1 MGTPAAQ
8 LPAEGS
14 KRCIRMTE
22 SQNPAATQSTR
33 ELLILT
39 AERLFAEH
47 GIDAVSLR
55 QINTEAGQR
64 NLSATH
70 YHFGSKEALI
80 GIIYDFRMARVNR
93 RRTELLARIETE
105 DRQGDV
111 HALVECVV
119 APIVEEVTSDA
130 SGAHYIRFLAQVI
143 GHPQLRLD
151 KLWTSQHAGGL
162 ARIVGHLRSALPR
175 LPAEISSLRIGLMW
189 EQIIHALADQ
199 DLLRENAG
207 QASQAL
213 FVSNLIDVVASG
225 LLAPV
230 GMATATELKR
240 VRKFSGKNAI
250 TAARRKRLRLTPN
263 TRRR

>member
-1 MGTPAAQ
+1 MTVAPKAAAAQ
-8 LPAEGS
+8 
-14 KRCIRMTE
+14 
-22 SQNPAATQSTR
+22 NTR

-64 NLSATH
+64 NLSATL

-80 GIIYDFRMARVNR
+80 DIIYDFRMERVNR
-93 RRTELLARIETE
+93 RRLEILARIEAE
-105 DRQGDV
+105 NRQGDV
-111 HALVECVV
+111 HALVEGVV
-119 APIVEEVTSDA
+119 MPIVEEVTGSEG
-130 SGAHYIRFLAQVI
+130 GAHYIRCLAQVI

-151 KLWTSQHAGGL
+151 KLWTSRHADGL
-162 ARIVGHLRSALPR
+162 SRIVAHLRRSLPE
-175 LPAEISSLRIGLMW
+175 LPAPLGSLRIGLMW

-207 QASQAL
+207 PSGQTL
-213 FVSNLIDVVASG
+213 FVSNLIDVVAGG

-230 GMATATELKR
+230 GTATRRELKTTTR
-240 VRKFSGKNAI
+240 TTGTRKAPSLK
-250 TAARRKRLRLTPN
+250 RKSPRLTPN

>member
-1 MGTPAAQ
+1 MTATANTAA
-8 LPAEGS
+8 
-14 KRCIRMTE
+14 
-22 SQNPAATQSTR
+22 QSTR

-64 NLSATH
+64 NLSATL

-80 GIIYDFRMARVNR
+80 GTIYDFRMERVNR
-93 RRTELLARIETE
+93 RRMDMLAHIEAE
-105 DRQGDV
+105 NRQGDI
-111 HALVECVV
+111 HDLVGAVV
-119 APIVEEVTSDA
+119 MPIVEEISGSDG
-130 SGAHYIRFLAQVI
+130 GAHYIRFLAQVI

-151 KLWTSQHAGGL
+151 SLWTSRHADGL
-162 ARIVGHLRSALPR
+162 TRIVAHMRSAMPQ
-175 LPAEISSLRIGLMW
+175 LPAPVSSLRIGLMW

-199 DLLRENAG
+199 DLLRESAAG
-207 QASQAL
+207 APMGL

-225 LLAPV
+225 LMAAVGTRTRQALQTSAKTTGKRKLPAPQ
-230 GMATATELKR
+230 
-240 VRKFSGKNAI
+240 
-250 TAARRKRLRLTPN
+250 RKRPRLIPN

>member
-1 MGTPAAQ
+1 
-8 LPAEGS
+8 
-14 KRCIRMTE
+14 MTE
-22 SQNPAATQSTR
+22 SQNHVAAQSTR

-80 GIIYDFRMARVNR
+80 GIIYDFRMERVNLR
-93 RRTELLARIETE
+93 RLEMLAHIEAE
-105 DRQGDV
+105 DRQGDI

-119 APIVEEVTSDA
+119 APIVQEVTSDA

-151 KLWTSQHAGGL
+151 NLWTSQHAGGL

-175 LPAEISSLRIGLMW
+175 LPTEISSLRIGLMW
-189 EQIIHALADQ
+189 EQVIHVLADQ

-207 QASQAL
+207 QASHSL

-225 LLAPV
+225 LMAPV
-230 GMATATELKR
+230 GAATARELKGAT
-240 VRKFSGKNAI
+240 KTSAKNAT
-250 TAARRKRLRLTPN
+250 TALRRKRSRLTPN

>member
-1 MGTPAAQ
+1 
-8 LPAEGS
+8 
-14 KRCIRMTE
+14 MTE
-22 SQNPAATQSTR
+22 SRNQAAAQSTR

-80 GIIYDFRMARVNR
+80 GIIYDFRMERVNR
-93 RRTELLARIETE
+93 RRMAFLSRLEVEKRLDDI
-105 DRQGDV
+105 
-111 HALVECVV
+111 HALVEAVV
-119 APIVEEVTSDA
+119 TPIVEEVTGDD

-151 KLWTSQHAGGL
+151 QLWTSRHADGL
-162 ARIVGHLRSALPR
+162 SRIVHQLRSALPQ
-175 LPAEISSLRIGLMW
+175 LPAAVYSLRIGLMW

-207 QASQAL
+207 QTSHAL
-213 FVSNLIDVVASG
+213 FISNLIDVVASG
-225 LLAPV
+225 LMAPV
-230 GMATATELKR
+230 GATTARELKR
-240 VRKFSGKNAI
+240 ATKTSGTRKAPSV
-250 TAARRKRLRLTPN
+250 RRKRSRLIPN
-263 TRRR
+263 TRRH

>member
-1 MGTPAAQ
+1 MPA
-8 LPAEGS
+8 S
-14 KRCIRMTE
+14 R
-22 SQNPAATQSTR
+22 SQATGQSTR

-64 NLSATH
+64 NLSATL
-70 YHFGSKEALI
+70 YHFGTKEALI
-80 GIIYDFRMARVNR
+80 AIIYDFRMERVNR
-93 RRTELLARIETE
+93 RRTEFLAGMEAE
-105 DRQGDV
+105 QRQHDV
-111 HALVECVV
+111 HALVEGVV
-119 APIVEEVTSDA
+119 TPIVDEVASDD

-151 KLWTSQHAGGL
+151 KLWSSRHADGL
-162 ARIVGHLRSALPR
+162 SRIVSHMRSALPQ
-175 LPAEISSLRIGLMW
+175 LPARIVSLRIGLMW

-207 QASQAL
+207 QAGQAL
-213 FVSNLIDVVASG
+213 FLNNLIDVVASG
-225 LLAPV
+225 LMAPV
-230 GMATATELKR
+230 GAATARELKR
-240 VRKFSGKNAI
+240 
-250 TAARRKRLRLTPN
+250 AAAGPAKRRPAALKRPRLTPN